1 MYYDEFAVKENLSL
15 PSLLEVLSDVLY
27 RYSKHDPSLQQPLR
41 SILSINGQQ
50 NALLNL
56 PCIDIHLGYMCV
68 KTITSFPGSSPA
80 IDGAVSLFNSNN
92 GRLLLI
98 ADAKEITARRTATAS
113 FLATQLLAFKKWK
126 NEQKE
131 NAILTILGCSVQGR
145 AHLDV
150 FTQLFKWNKIYLW
163 SRNMTQAINLQSD
176 YSSKLSNIEILKDL
190 NDNRLQ
196 QSDVICTCTASE
208 EALIGLKQVKKGVH
222 INGPQYLE
230 PYHGWV

>member
-1 MYYDEFAVKENLSL
+1 
-15 PSLLEVLSDVLY
+15 
-27 RYSKHDPSLQQPLR
+27 
-41 SILSINGQQ
+41 
-50 NALLNL
+50 
-56 PCIDIHLGYMCV
+56 MCV
-68 KTITSFPGSSPA
+68 KTITSFPESSPA

-131 NAILTILGCSVQGR
+131 NAILTNYSWLC
-145 AHLDV
+145 
-150 FTQLFKWNKIYLW
+150 
-163 SRNMTQAINLQSD
+163 RNMTHAINLQSD
-176 YSSKLSNIEILKDL
+176 YSSKLNNIEILKDL
-190 NDNRLQ
+190 NDNRIQ

-222 INGPQYLE
+222 INAVGSFRETMRELADDLML
-230 PYHGWV
+230 